1 MAAAAFKA
9 TVVVQN
15 SAGQRVAKY
24 YTVSD
29 VNAAFYI
36 ALSGGTELP
45 LSALPCKIVD
55 IILSA
60 AGTDTST
67 ASIFIN
73 GADSSGVRIV
83 NSANVSTVL
92 GRQFQSAPLAIPAG
106 ALVKFTQNT

>member
-1 MAAAAFKA
+1 MAATPFKA

-15 SAGQRVAKY
+15 AAGQRVSKF

-55 IILSA
+55 VILSG
-60 AGTDTST
+60 AGVDTTT
-67 ASIFIN
+67 ATIFIN
-73 GADSSGVRIV
+73 GTDSSGVRVV
-83 NSANVSTVL
+83 NSANLYSVL